1 MLQNLE
7 TVCLTAI
14 EDRLQQHI
22 EEWAYVCCPQS
33 EKQHLLKL
41 MGQLFQ
47 KKHLRPSVRCRFYSV
62 S

>member
-14 EDRLQQHI
+14 ADRLQQHI

-33 EKQHLLKL
+33 ERQHLLKL

-47 KKHLRPSVRCRFYSV
+47 RNIYVHPLDVAFIV
-62 S
+62 

>member
-41 MGQLFQ
+41 MGHLFQ
-47 KKHLRPSVRCRFYSV
+47 KNIYVHPLDVAV
-62 S
+62 IV